1 MLRVLIAA
9 VVFVGLCVLGLGFNI
24 FFRKG
29 GKFPDTEIS
38 TNPAMK
44 KLGIKCAKEEELE
57 RLSGRKKNPACSGEY
72 SDACASCSLYQLEK
86 KK

>member
-1 MLRVLIAA
+1 MLRVLLAA
-9 VVFVGLCVLGLGFNI
+9 VVFVGIAVLGLGFNI

-38 TNPAMK
+38 RNPAMK
-44 KLGIKCAKEEELE
+44 KLGISCVKEEELE
-57 RLSGRKKNPACSGEY
+57 RLGRGKKHAVCGGEY
-72 SDACASCSLYQLEK
+72 SDACAGCGLYQAEK